1 MRDIRQTARFK
12 KDYKAAV
19 KRGLPKGELRA
30 VIEAL
35 ANDEP
40 LPERCHPHMLSGN
53 WVGHWE
59 CHIRSDWLL
68 IYKLTDEVM
77 VLTLVRTGTRSDL
90 FDE

>member
-1 MRDIRQTARFK
+1 MREIRRTARFK
-12 KDYKAAV
+12 RDYKAAV
-19 KRGLPKGELRA
+19 KRGLPVDELRE
-30 VIEAL
+30 VIEKL

-40 LPERCHPHMLSGN
+40 LPERCRPHMLSGD

-68 IYKLTDEVM
+68 VYKLSDDVM
-77 VLTLVRTGTRSDL
+77 VLTLVRTGTHSDL

>member
-1 MRDIRQTARFK
+1 MREIRRTSRFK
-12 KDYKAAV
+12 KDYKAAL
-19 KRGLPKGELRA
+19 KRGLPKAELRA

-40 LPERCHPHMLSGN
+40 LPARCHPHMLSGN

-59 CHIRSDWLL
+59 CHIRPDWLL
-68 IYKLTDEVM
+68 IHKLTDDIM
-77 VLTLVRTGTRSDL
+77 VLTLVRTGTHSDL

>member
-1 MRDIRQTARFK
+1 
-12 KDYKAAV
+12 
-19 KRGLPKGELRA
+19 
-30 VIEAL
+30 
-35 ANDEP
+35 
-40 LPERCHPHMLSGN
+40 MLSGN

-77 VLTLVRTGTRSDL
+77 VLTLVRTGMHSDL